1 MVLMECFSSYICNS
15 KTQNWH
21 NNQSK
26 IHQIITT
33 KLAQTVFY
41 SARVFFYSMAIF
53 LLNSI
58 DIGVFFIVGNRFLST
73 NTEKTGMVKMTSIGK
88 FSDAF
93 TFIGNIVEKRLW
105 TYFSRIY
112 HKRPKLIYH
121 FYFPLCRCHPFSN
134 TVFDLQ
140 AIA

>member
-53 LLNSI
+53 FLNSI
-58 DIGVFFIVGNRFLST
+58 EIGVFFIVGNRFLST
-73 NTEKTGMVKMTSIGK
+73 NTEKTRMVKMTSIGK

-93 TFIGNIVEKRLW
+93 AFIGNIVEKRL
-105 TYFSRIY
+105 
-112 HKRPKLIYH
+112 
-121 FYFPLCRCHPFSN
+121 
-134 TVFDLQ
+134 
-140 AIA
+140 